1 MYNEYKKLDLPA
13 IDQEVLAFWA
23 AEKIFERSVTER
35 EGAETFVF
43 YEGPPSANGMPGI
56 HHVLSRAI
64 KDTFCRFQTLQ
75 GKQVHRKG
83 GWDTHGLPIELAVE
97 KELGITKED
106 IGKKISIAEYNAK
119 CKEMVMR
126 FKDRWD
132 DLTVKMG
139 YWVDLDNPYITFE
152 KEYMESVWHLLG
164 ILYDKGLLYKG
175 YTIQPYSPAAGT
187 GLSSHELNQPGCY
200 QDVTDTTV
208 AALFVLKQHQKA
220 AFLFENENE
229 DVRISA
235 WTTTP
240 WTLPSNTALTV
251 GPNIDYVKIKTE
263 NVYTKTPV
271 SVVLAKDLVGK
282 WFGGKNQPVILAQ
295 SEPFKGH
302 LLEGL
307 EYEQLMPYNNPIE
320 ELDGKKDAFK
330 VILGSFVTTSD
341 GTGVVHT
348 APSFGAEDRQVA
360 KAAGIGALTLVDK
373 QGKFIDTVGV
383 YSGRYVKDYRNEP
396 DYVSVDVDIAVQ
408 LKQDGKAL
416 NVQKYVHSYPHC
428 WRTDKPILYYPLDSW
443 FIRASSMRERM
454 LELNNTINWKPAAT
468 GEGRFGKWLENL
480 QDWNLSRS
488 RYWGIPLP
496 IWRTAPLNPPEG
508 GKADGLTK
516 NALSAADSPPS
527 EGSGEAG
534 QAELLISSIA
544 QLTSE
549 IEKAN
554 RVLGLNQTV
563 PQDLHRPYIDDVIL
577 VDDNGNRMVRELD
590 LIDVWFDSG
599 SMPYAQHH
607 YPFENTALYEGD
619 RWVADFI
626 AEGVDQT
633 RGWFYTLHAIAT
645 MCFDSVAYKN
655 VVSNGLV
662 LDKLGRKMS
671 KRWGNAV
678 DPFATIE
685 QHGADVTRWYM
696 MTNSQPWDNLK
707 FDIDGLTETRNK
719 FFGTLYNTYN
729 FFAIYANVDNFV
741 TSEFDRVAYDEL
753 AELDKWII
761 SKLNSLV
768 QDVTRL
774 YAEYEP
780 TQAGRLIEEFVDAHL
795 SNWYVRLARKRFWR
809 GEMTQDKKAAYE
821 TLQHCLVQIAQLM
834 SPIAPFFGDWLYRN
848 ITEPMR
854 PIAIAKQ
861 TPLRHNSVHLTHLA
875 QAETQFINTDLEQ
888 RMDYAQRISSLVLSL
903 RKAEKIRVRQPLGRI
918 LLPVLDNNFQAQVH
932 AVQDLILQEVNIK
945 TIEFITDTSG
955 VVSKKVKPNFKVL
968 GKKLGKNM
976 AAAKSILENLSQADI
991 AALETNK
998 VYVLKIEN
1006 ETIDVLLEEVEIV
1019 SDQIPGWSVANDGA
1033 ITVALDTHISDDL
1046 RAEGTARELVN
1057 RIQTLRK
1064 TSNFNVTD
1072 RINVTLQPHE
1082 SIANAIAQFGSY
1094 IQQETL
1100 TDTLTLTETV
1110 VNGELIELLDGVSLL
1125 LGVAIAN

>member
-13 IDQEVLAFWA
+13 IDREILAFWA
-23 AEKIFERSVTER
+23 EEKIFERSVNER

-106 IGKKISIAEYNAK
+106 IGKKISIADYNAK
-119 CKEMVMR
+119 CKETVMR

-132 DLTVKMG
+132 DLTIKMG

-152 KEYMESVWHLLG
+152 AAYMESVWHLLG
-164 ILYDKGLLYKG
+164 ILYDKGLMYKG

-187 GLSSHELNQPGCY
+187 GLSSHEVNQPGCY
-200 QDVTDTTV
+200 QDVTDTTATV
-208 AALFVLKQHQKA
+208 LFKVIKNSVSG
-220 AFLFENENE
+220 FLFENEN
-229 DVRISA
+229 DDIKVAA

-240 WTLPSNTALTV
+240 WTLPSNTGLTV
-251 GPNIDYVKIKTE
+251 GPNIDYVKISTE
-263 NVYTKTPV
+263 NPHTKQPI
-271 SVVLAKDLVGK
+271 SVVLAEKLVSK
-282 WFGGKNQPVILAQ
+282 WFGGKNQPPVFAQ
-295 SEPFKGH
+295 SEPFKGS

-307 EYEQLMPYNNPIE
+307 EYEQLLPFGNEIE
-320 ELDGKKDAFK
+320 ELDGKTAAFK
-330 VILGSFVTTSD
+330 VILGNFVTTSD

-348 APSFGAEDRQVA
+348 APSFGADDRMA
-360 KAAGIGALTLVDK
+360 GKAAGLGTLTLVDK
-373 QGKFIDTVGV
+373 RGRFVDTVSEF
-383 YSGRYVKDYRNEP
+383 SGEFVKAEYLSDAEKASEVERLKNLVGEDELSVLIRSIVTRTNE
-396 DYVSVDVDIAVQ
+396 YLDVNERIVLKLQ
-408 LKQDGKAL
+408 LEGKL
-416 NVQKYVHSYPHC
+416 LKKEKYVHSYPHC

-454 LELNNTINWKPAAT
+454 LELNNIINWKPAAT

-496 IWRTAPLNPPEG
+496 IWRSENG
-508 GKADGLTK
+508 GEILINSIEKLTF
-516 NALSAADSPPS
+516 
-527 EGSGEAG
+527 
-534 QAELLISSIA
+534 
-544 QLTSE
+544 E

-554 RVLGLNQTV
+554 RVLGLNQIV

-599 SMPYAQHH
+599 SMPFAQHH

-662 LDKLGRKMS
+662 LDKIGRKMS

-729 FFAIYANVDNFV
+729 FFAMYANADGFV
-741 TSEFDRVAYDEL
+741 INKNDFSNVEDRS
-753 AELDKWII
+753 ELDKWVL
-761 SKLNSLV
+761 SKLNSLI
-768 QDVTRL
+768 QEVTQL
-774 YAEYEP
+774 YSEYEP
-780 TQAGRLIEEFVDAHL
+780 TQAGRAIEDFVDAHL
-795 SNWYVRLARKRFWR
+795 SNWYVRLGRKRFWKTE
-809 GEMTQDKKAAYE
+809 GDLDKKHAYE
-821 TLQHCLVQIAQLM
+821 TLYECLETVAQLM
-834 SPIAPFFGDWLYRN
+834 SPIAPFFGDWLYKN
-848 ITEPMR
+848 LTGEP
-854 PIAIAKQ
+854 
-861 TPLRHNSVHLTHLA
+861 SVHLSILVKSKTNL
-875 QAETQFINTDLEQ
+875 IDTDLEQ

-903 RKAEKIRVRQPLGRI
+903 RKQEQIRVRQPLSRI
-918 LLPVLDNNFQAQVH
+918 LLPVLDSNFQTQVH
-932 AVQDLILQEVNIK
+932 AVQDLIMQEVNIK

-991 AALETNK
+991 AALETQK

-1006 ETIDVLLEEVEIV
+1006 ETIDVLLEEVDIV
-1019 SDQIPGWSVANDGA
+1019 SDQIPGWLVANDGA

-1064 TSNFNVTD
+1064 SRDFNVTD
-1072 RINVTLQPHE
+1072 RIHVTLQPHE
-1082 SIANAIAQFGSY
+1082 SINTAIAQFGAY
-1094 IQQETL
+1094 IKQETL
-1100 TDTLTLTETV
+1100 ADTLTMTETV
-1110 VNGELIELLDGVSLL
+1110 TNGEQIELLDGVSLW
-1125 LGVAIAN
+1125 LGAETSMSAN